1 MAYYNLFELQGSNR
15 TDVAFTNRKENLSS
29 FEEFYL
35 RELGLQM
42 RKDYPDSQ
50 HFWRDGAYCWYTDG
64 TQSRIQSVY
73 LLVNG
78 VCVFSDFTIN
88 TDGKGK
94 LFKVEFKY

>member
-50 HFWRDGAYCWYTDG
+50 HFWRDGAYCWYTDS
-64 TQSRIQSVY
+64 TQSKVEKVR
-73 LLVNG
+73 LLESG
-78 VCVFSDFTIN
+78 ACIFTSFEVN
-88 TDGKGK
+88 TDSKVHYY
-94 LFKVEFKY
+94 KVEFKY